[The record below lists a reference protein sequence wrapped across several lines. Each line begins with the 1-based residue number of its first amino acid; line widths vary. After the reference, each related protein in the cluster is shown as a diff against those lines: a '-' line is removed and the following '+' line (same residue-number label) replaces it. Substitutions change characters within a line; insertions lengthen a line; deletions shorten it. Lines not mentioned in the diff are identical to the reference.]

1 MARKGENIFKRKDGR
16 WEARYIYHYENGKA
30 KYRYVYGS
38 TYREVKAK
46 RNAEQTTP
54 GSPRSVLSGRA
65 ESFAVL
71 AEAWLGDIRG
81 TVKES
86 TYTRYHRIVTK
97 YLFPFLEEEAL
108 EKIDQKY
115 LNRMTAVLLERGG
128 TAGAA
133 LSPKTVTDILCV
145 LKSILNYGNE
155 NHFRCP
161 GIGRLKYPQGKSR
174 PARTLTEESR
184 RKLERCLLMSDDDV
198 SLGILFT
205 LFTGVRIGEL
215 CGLRWSDI
223 DFGNAS
229 VSICRTVERIADLS
243 PDTPG
248 KTKVILSVPKT
259 ESSFRVIPLP
269 DFLLSYLKVRRRS
282 GDCYLLTGNRTY
294 TEPHQYYIR
303 YRKYLERNAIGSYPF
318 HTLRHTFAT
327 RCIETGFDTKSLSEI
342 LGHSSIHTTLSI
354 YVHPSMQQ
362 KKAQMEKLA
371 PDITQSEYWCRM
383 AGTPGFKEK
392 EASL

>member
-16 WEARYIYHYENGKA
+16 WEARYIHHYENGKA

-46 RNAEQTTP
+46 RTAEQSMA
-54 GSPRSVLSGRA
+54 GSSRSILSGRA
-65 ESFAVL
+65 EPFAVL
-71 AEAWLGDIRG
+71 AEAWLGDVRG

-86 TYTRYHRIVTK
+86 TYTRYHRIVMK
-97 YLFPFLEEEAL
+97 YLLPLLKQEAL

-115 LNRMTAVLLERGG
+115 LSRMTAVLLARGG
-128 TAGAA
+128 TDGAA
-133 LSPKTVTDILCV
+133 LAPKTVTDILCV
-145 LKSILNYGNE
+145 LKSILNYGKE
-155 NHFRCP
+155 NHFCCP
-161 GIGRLKYPQGKSR
+161 DIGRLKYPQGKSR
-174 PARTLTEESR
+174 PSRTLTEESR
-184 RKLERCLLMSDDDV
+184 KKLEQCLLMSDDDV

-223 DFGNAS
+223 DFGNGA

-243 PDTPG
+243 PDAPG

-269 DFLLSYLKVRRRS
+269 DFLLGYLKVRRRN

-294 TEPHQYYIR
+294 TEPHQYYVR

-362 KKAQMEKLA
+362 KRAQMEKLA
-371 PDITQSEYWCRM
+371 PDITQSESWYKK
-383 AGTPGFKEK
+383 TSVPGLKGK
-392 EASL
+392 TDAM

>member
-16 WEARYIYHYENGKA
+16 WEARYIHHYENGKA

-46 RNAEQTTP
+46 RTAEQSMS
-54 GSPRSVLSGRA
+54 GSLCRVQTGRL
-65 ESFAVL
+65 ETFPVL
-71 AEAWLGDIRG
+71 AKAWLGDIRD
-81 TVKES
+81 TVRES
-86 TYTRYHRIVTK
+86 TYTRYYRIVEK
-97 YLFPFLEEEAL
+97 YLLPFLEETAL

-115 LNRMTAVLLERGG
+115 LNGITAALLARGG
-128 TAGAA
+128 TGGAA
-133 LSPKTVTDILCV
+133 LAPKTVTDILCV
-145 LKSILNYGNE
+145 LKSILNYGKE
-155 NHFRCP
+155 NHFCCP
-161 GIGRLKYPQGKSR
+161 DIGRLKYPQGKSR
-174 PARTLTEESR
+174 PSRTLTEESR
-184 RKLERCLLMSDDDV
+184 RKLERCLLTSDDDV

-223 DFGNAS
+223 DFGNAV

-248 KTKVILSVPKT
+248 KTKVILSGPKT

-269 DFLLSYLKVRRRS
+269 DFLLNYLKERRRS
-282 GDCYLLTGNRTY
+282 GDCYLLTGSRTY
-294 TEPHQYYIR
+294 TEPHQYYVR
-303 YRKYLERNAIGSYPF
+303 YRKYLEQNAIGSYPF

-327 RCIETGFDTKSLSEI
+327 RCVETGFDTKSLSEI

-362 KKAQMEKLA
+362 KREQMERLA
-371 PDITQSEYWCRM
+371 PDITQSESWYKK
-383 AGTPGFKEK
+383 PGEPGLKGK
-392 EASL
+392 TGVL